1 MNHTYLTT
9 TNYWAPLNDDT
20 DEKNDEIEQ
29 INIIPD
35 KQTIVNT
42 KGNKWTRRIE
52 RRRLVIDSGA
62 TSNFVP
68 EEMNLPRMGK
78 SNKEVYLPDNTTL
91 QATYCT
97 ELPLKKLS
105 KRARQA
111 DILPGLKTPLISVNK
126 MSEEGYTTIFHPGEE
141 GVTVHKTDTI
151 TIATT
156 EPPVLQGC
164 KAKGEKLW
172 TVSADDEE
180 KIEQVN
186 TVYDLPSIGQSV
198 RYLHAA
204 AGFPVEESWIKA
216 IKAGNYNT
224 WPNLTPSIVRRH
236 FPESDETQK
245 GHMKRQRQG
254 VRSTRVREE
263 AEPNLPAIPK
273 AKKVYIKI

>member
-1 MNHTYLTT
+1 
-9 TNYWAPLNDDT
+9 
-20 DEKNDEIEQ
+20 
-29 INIIPD
+29 
-35 KQTIVNT
+35 VNT

-52 RRRLVIDSGA
+52 RSWLVIDSGA

-68 EEMNLPRMGK
+68 IEMNLPRMGK

-164 KAKGEKLW
+164 KAKGKKLW
-172 TVSADDEE
+172 TVSANDEE

-186 TVYDLPSIGQSV
+186 TVYNLPSIGQSV

-224 WPNLTPSIVRRH
+224 WPNLTPSIVR
-236 FPESDETQK
+236 
-245 GHMKRQRQG
+245 
-254 VRSTRVREE
+254 
-263 AEPNLPAIPK
+263 
-273 AKKVYIKI
+273 